1 MAVAKNP
8 RLAARLKR
16 KRRISRRVR
25 GNTDRPRLNVFRTSR
40 HIYAQV
46 INDADGRT
54 VAAAST
60 LSPEI
65 RGQEKVKG
73 KIEDAK
79 RVGKLIAE
87 KLLAKGLTKVVFDRN
102 GFLYHGR
109 VEALAA
115 AAREAGLQF

>member
-1 MAVAKNP
+1 M
-8 RLAARLKR
+8 
-16 KRRISRRVR
+16 
-25 GNTDRPRLNVFRTSR
+25 
-40 HIYAQV
+40 YAQV
-46 INDADGRT
+46 IDDAAGRT

-60 LSPEI
+60 LSPEL
-65 RGQEKVKG
+65 REQEKVKG
-73 KIEDAK
+73 KIEAAK

-87 KLLAKGLTKVVFDRN
+87 KVLAKGITKVVFDRN

>member
-8 RLAARLKR
+8 RVEARLKR

-46 INDADGRT
+46 IDDVAGRT

-87 KLLAKGLTKVVFDRN
+87 KLLAKGITKVVFDRN

-109 VEALAA
+109 VGALAA

>member
-16 KRRISRRVR
+16 KRRLSRWVR
-25 GNTDRPRLNVFRTSR
+25 GNPDRPRLNVFRTSR

-46 INDADGRT
+46 IDDVAGRT
-54 VAAAST
+54 LAAAST

-65 RGQEKVKG
+65 RGQEKVRG
-73 KIEDAK
+73 KVEHAK

-87 KLLAKGLTKVVFDRN
+87 RLLAKGITKVVFDRN

>member
-8 RLAARLKR
+8 RLEARLKR

-25 GNTDRPRLNVFRTSR
+25 GNSERPRLNVFRTSR

-46 INDADGRT
+46 IDDADGRT

-79 RVGKLIAE
+79 RVGKLVAE
-87 KLLAKGLTKVVFDRN
+87 KLLAKGITKVVFDRN